1 MDRCRDLRPLYAA
14 YAAEATSRE
23 DAMRIQL
30 HLSDGCAACAVEI
43 EQLME
48 AFHAVPLGFTPV
60 EAPAGSRQR
69 LLDEIARTPQ
79 EPRDVPVL
87 FPEADR
93 NRLWKVLAALSAL
106 AVAAMAWWGATTN
119 KRVARLEDEL
129 SRAGMVSSVDTRS
142 LERQVG
148 ELRATISN
156 LAVPTAWIVD
166 LRGDAGDPQGRLFLD
181 VPGGVATFAVTAL
194 GAPPEGQLHHLWLV
208 EDDAARLLGRLPPAF
223 SAQGGQ
229 IRFRLDPAPADGVTA
244 LVTLDAADPT
254 PSEPGQGILA
264 TPER

>member
-1 MDRCRDLRPLYAA
+1 MDRCRDLRPLYGA

-48 AFHAVPLGFTPV
+48 AFHAIPLGFAPV

-93 NRLWKVLAALSAL
+93 NRLWKVLAALSAV
-106 AVAAMAWWGATTN
+106 AVAAMAWWGASVN
-119 KRVARLEDEL
+119 KQVARLEGEL
-129 SRAGMVSSVDTRS
+129 SRAGMATTVDTRS
-142 LERQVG
+142 LERQIAEMQAV
-148 ELRATISN
+148 LSN
-156 LAVPTAWIVD
+156 VAVPDARILD
-166 LRGDAGDPQGRLFLD
+166 LRGEAGDPEGRLFLD
-181 VPGGVATFAVTAL
+181 VQGGVATLVITPL
-194 GAPPEGQLHHLWLV
+194 GAPPEGQLHHIWLLGD
-208 EDDAARLLGRLPPAF
+208 EPRLLGRLPPQV
-223 SAQGGQ
+223 SAQGGH
-229 IRFRLDPAPADGVTA
+229 IRMRLDPAPTEGMTA
-244 LVTLDAADPT
+244 LLSLD
-254 PSEPGQGILA
+254 PSEPTPTKPGTGVLS